1 MISRILSLLHR
12 ELTIELRRKQTMAS
26 IFLFV
31 AILVYII
38 YKAFNRMVGMEW
50 NVMIW
55 MVLLFSGINA
65 IAKSFSQENADT
77 KLYYYHLVKGEEFII
92 SKLIYNTFYL
102 GIVFVA
108 VFAGFS
114 FFLGNPIKNFEL
126 YTQGAALGIIGL
138 STIMTLISA
147 VSSESEGGSSL
158 LISILALP
166 LTIPVVLL
174 LVKIGAIAMHLI
186 QDTSVGDD
194 LLMLGGIDL
203 LLLGLTFILFNEVWK
218 N

>member
-1 MISRILSLLHR
+1 MFGRILSLLQK
-12 ELTIELRRKQTMAS
+12 ELTVELRRKQTTAS

-31 AILVYII
+31 AIVVYII
-38 YKAFNRMVGMEW
+38 YKSFNKMVGMEW

-55 MVLLFSGINA
+55 IVLLFSGINA
-65 IAKSFSQENADT
+65 IAKSFNQESADT
-77 KLYYYHLVKGEEFII
+77 KLYYYHLVKGEAFII
-92 SKLIYNTFYL
+92 SKLIYNAVYL
-102 GIVFVA
+102 AIVFLA
-108 VFAGFS
+108 VYAGFS
-114 FFLGNPIKNFEL
+114 FFLGNPVREVNL
-126 YTQGAALGIIGL
+126 YAQGAALGILGL
-138 STIMTLISA
+138 ATIMTLISA

-174 LVKIGAIAMHLI
+174 LVKIGATAMHLV

-194 LLMLGGIDL
+194 LLMLAGIDL
-203 LLLGLTFILFNEVWK
+203 LLIGLTFILFNEVWK